1 MKDFADRDRTR
12 DDELDADVD
21 ARLDAV
27 LHDLPRERAGDD
39 FTDEVLRRL
48 PANDERFSGEGGL
61 PARSWYLAV
70 AALLFLA
77 VVFGAREW
85 NHRREM
91 RHSMERIAEM
101 RAEYWELER
110 ELGELQE
117 KRRAQPVIYLG
128 EVDGTEVVLDLS
140 VFPDARSRLQA
151 LGLLRSGVVPAVSE
165 EGDEVLY
172 ATGEPEP
179 IFY

>member
-1 MKDFADRDRTR
+1 MKHTDSRDREPTY
-12 DDELDADVD
+12 DELDV
-21 ARLDAV
+21 RLDTAF
-27 LHDLPRERAGDD
+27 DTLPRERAGDE

-48 PANDERFSGEGGL
+48 PANDERFSGDGGL
-61 PARSWYLAV
+61 TARSWYVAV
-70 AALLFLA
+70 AALLLLA
-77 VVFGAREW
+77 VTFGVREW

-91 RHSMERIAEM
+91 RQSIERIAEM

-140 VFPDARSRLQA
+140 AFPDARSRLRA
-151 LGLLRSGVVPAVSE
+151 LGLLRSGVVPAVSG

-172 ATGEPEP
+172 ATDEPEP
-179 IFY
+179 AFY